1 MRSANARK
9 TRRSV
14 IADSSAEKA
23 YNVSTS
29 PAVKPDI
36 NTA

>member
-9 TRRSV
+9 MRHSV
-14 IADSSAEKA
+14 IADSGAEKA
-23 YNVSTS
+23 YNVSTP

>member
-14 IADSSAEKA
+14 IADSAADKA
-23 YNVSTS
+23 YNVLTS
-29 PAVKPDI
+29 PAMKPDI

>member
-1 MRSANARK
+1 MHCANARN

-14 IADSSAEKA
+14 IADSAADKA

-29 PAVKPDI
+29 PAMKPDI

>member
-1 MRSANARK
+1 MHSANARR
-9 TRRSV
+9 TRRPV
-14 IADSSAEKA
+14 IADSAANKA

-29 PAVKPDI
+29 PAMKPDI